1 MTTITMK
8 ISRGRKIFVIA
19 PDTLKYNK
27 LSVTL
32 SNCEW
37 IKNNAP
43 SVEMGAL
50 SPLDNMVDRWCK
62 VKRAKYNKSKDM
74 TTYDSLIIIGRTV
87 EIEEFIG
94 SEILNIAI
102 QTIPNKMYYNA
113 KIEND
118 YSIYDWS
125 IV

>member
-1 MTTITMK
+1 MK